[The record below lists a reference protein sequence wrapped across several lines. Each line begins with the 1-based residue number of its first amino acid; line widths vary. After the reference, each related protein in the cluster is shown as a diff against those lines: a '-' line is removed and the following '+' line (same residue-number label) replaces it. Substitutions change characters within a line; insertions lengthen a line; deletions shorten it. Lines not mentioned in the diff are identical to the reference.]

1 MDQFQDIISSLEKQF
16 NGDQAHDIEIVREY
30 CRNLPQSEESLRIV
44 TALGRYAAEK
54 FPDEPMVK
62 DAHKIE
68 EALTGFMDK
77 IHHAQD
83 CLREKKYEEALAGF
97 EEVIA
102 DVKPP
107 KVEGKRQYS
116 FSHPFEE
123 MILRASS
130 RDNSPIE
137 RISPLPEVLY
147 YQKGVCCFE
156 MKRYA
161 EAREAY
167 QNALELNPVNVRTW
181 FEIAQIDKIEGKYED
196 LRALLLKV
204 HPMLFTRG
212 MLARFYREEAGLAM
226 IEEKYDL
233 AVPLIYISLDY
244 EDTPQARAQLN
255 ALAKHRGV
263 NLSKPTAD
271 AARKSLEA
279 AKIPVGP
286 APQVYQL
293 AIDIGNTMKKA
304 HPEIA
309 KMAYAIAYDVTHYEP
324 LLKELNA

>member
-1 MDQFQDIISSLEKQF
+1 MDQIQEIISSLEKQF

-30 CRNLPQSEESLRIV
+30 CKTLPQSEDSLRIV
-44 TALGRYAAEK
+44 TALGRYAAEH

-62 DAHKIE
+62 DAKKIE

-83 CLREKKYEEALAGF
+83 CLRDKKYEEAIAGF
-97 EEVIA
+97 DEVIG
-102 DVKPP
+102 DIKPP
-107 KVEGKRQYS
+107 KIEGKRQYS

-123 MILRASS
+123 MIVRAST
-130 RDNSPIE
+130 RDTTPIE
-137 RISPLPEVLY
+137 RVSPLPEVLY

-156 MKRYA
+156 LKRYA
-161 EAREAY
+161 QAREAY
-167 QNALELNPVNVRTW
+167 QCALELNPVNVRTW

-204 HPMLFTRG
+204 HPMLFTRN

-226 IEEKYDL
+226 IEEKYAL
-233 AVPLIYISLDY
+233 AVSLVYLSLDY
-244 EDTPQARAQLN
+244 EDSPQARAQLN

-263 NLSKPTAD
+263 DLSKPTVGKVRAQ
-271 AARKSLEA
+271 LEEA
-279 AKIPVGP
+279 GIPVGP
-286 APQVYQL
+286 APQVYKL
-293 AIDIGNTMKKA
+293 AIDIGNTMKKS

-324 LLKELNA
+324 LLKELEA

>member
-1 MDQFQDIISSLEKQF
+1 MDQIQEIIASLEKQF

-30 CRNLPQSEESLRIV
+30 CRNLPQSEDSLRTV
-44 TALGRYAAEK
+44 SALGRYAAEK

-62 DAHKIE
+62 DAKKIE

-77 IHHAQD
+77 IHQAQE
-83 CLREKKYEEALAGF
+83 CLRDKKYDEAIKGF
-97 EEVIA
+97 DEVIG
-102 DVKPP
+102 DIRPP
-107 KVEGKRQYS
+107 KVEGKRHFS

-123 MILRASS
+123 MLLRATTK
-130 RDNSPIE
+130 DLGPIE

-156 MKRYA
+156 LKRYD

-204 HPMLFTRG
+204 HPMLFTRN

-233 AVPLIYISLDY
+233 AVSLVYVSLDY

-263 NLSKPTAD
+263 DLSKPTAD
-271 AARKSLEA
+271 GVKRRLED

-286 APQVYQL
+286 APIVYKL
-293 AIDIGNTMKKA
+293 AIDIGNAMKKE